1 VTAAILQGSRF
12 GGRIHWGA
20 KKNIP
25 NSFKQTAYNDISKC
39 EVPFTFD
46 GEITVEVIAAIKNAI
61 SKKSTG
67 GGVYSSTY
75 SVEDINFSTGM
86 IVVNKSVYIGD

>member
-1 VTAAILQGSRF
+1 VTAAILRGSRF

-20 KKNIP
+20 KKIIP
-25 NSFKQTAYNDISKC
+25 NSLKQEAYNDITKL

-46 GEITVEVIAAIKNAI
+46 GEITVEVIAAIKSAI

-67 GGVYSSTY
+67 SGAYSSTY
-75 SVEDINFSTGM
+75 SVEDINFSTGI
-86 IVVNKSVYIGD
+86 IVVKKYVFIGD

>member
-1 VTAAILQGSRF
+1 MTAAILKPKF

-20 KKNIP
+20 KKTVP
-25 NSFKQTAYNDISKC
+25 NSLKQAAYNDITKL

-67 GGVYSSTY
+67 GGIYSSTY

-86 IVVNKSVYIGD
+86 IVVSKSVYIGD

>member
-1 VTAAILQGSRF
+1 VTAAILKPKF

-20 KKNIP
+20 KKTIP
-25 NSFKQTAYNDISKC
+25 NSLKQEAYNDISKL
-39 EVPFTFD
+39 EIPFTFD
-46 GEITVEVIAAIKNAI
+46 GEITAEVIATIKNAI

-75 SVEDINFSTGM
+75 NVENINFSTGM
-86 IVVNKSVYIGD
+86 IVVNQSVYIGD